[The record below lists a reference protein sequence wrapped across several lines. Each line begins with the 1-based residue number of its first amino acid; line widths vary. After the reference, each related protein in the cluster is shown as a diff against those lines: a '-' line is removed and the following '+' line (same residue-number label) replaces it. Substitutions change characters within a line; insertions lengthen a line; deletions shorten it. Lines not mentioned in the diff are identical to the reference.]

1 MAIPTNT
8 ASSESAVLRSGHELI
23 LTQLDTHGSRLY
35 LFSSWS
41 WPAAFPLG
49 EGRVPGW
56 LESRVEVAWVGVEG
70 AAAWRVHPAPRV
82 PRQASPLVVMICS
95 GPFCSSMESLPGPCT
110 IRSSRA
116 PTVDRVGGRVRVG
129 VRLGVGLGLGLG

>member
-1 MAIPTNT
+1 M
-8 ASSESAVLRSGHELI
+8 
-23 LTQLDTHGSRLY
+23 
-35 LFSSWS
+35 
-41 WPAAFPLG
+41 
-49 EGRVPGW
+49 
-56 LESRVEVAWVGVEG
+56 GVEG

-116 PTVDRVGGRVRVG
+116 PTVDRVGVRVRVRVG
-129 VRLGVGLGLGLG
+129 VGVRARVRVREEQQGAYGGHGLEEEVALVVGHGEGVHLVALHTGHPLH